1 MGRKGVSKRKKAK
14 EKSTPVTGSIS
25 ALMDRKAENLSE
37 QVSEK
42 GKSSQKAKRSAKRTG
57 M

>member
-14 EKSTPVTGSIS
+14 VKVAPVIESNSTSSV
-25 ALMDRKAENLSE
+25 RKAESQPV

-42 GKSSQKAKRSAKRTG
+42 AKPSKKDKKKH
-57 M
+57 

>member
-14 EKSTPVTGSIS
+14 EKSPPVSGSIS
-25 ALMDRKAENLSE
+25 ALMDRKAENLPE

-42 GKSSQKAKRSAKRTG
+42 GKSSPKGKKKR
-57 M
+57 